1 MLNIKQS
8 NYSNHLYFE
17 NNPSSRE
24 FQLDKCIK
32 VLGMIARLKDRNQI
46 IEDCCENFYG
56 KSENGRIKAPET
68 EAIKHSTNIATI
80 KRLKSYYNYCL
91 SNLKQFQST

>member
-1 MLNIKQS
+1 MLNLKQS
-8 NYSNHLYFE
+8 NYSNHLRFE
-17 NNPSSRE
+17 DRPNSKE

-68 EAIKHSTNIATI
+68 EAIKYSTNIATI